1 MTCERTPEIDPDRSS
16 RNCGSKPGLSA
27 DIHTLKNFIV
37 VEVRGKITMASSP
50 ELRQILNPLYSGDKG
65 IIVDLSRVSAMD
77 SSGVATLVEGL
88 KWRHR
93 TQKAFIL
100 IGVRSR
106 IHDLFSLT
114 KLDTSF
120 ILLPDPLTDFLSEN
134 STYISV

>member
-1 MTCERTPEIDPDRSS
+1 MTCERTPETNQDRFD
-16 RNCGSKPGLSA
+16 RDFGSGLSA
-27 DIHTLKNFIV
+27 DIRPLKNFIV
-37 VEVRGKITMASSP
+37 VEVRGEITMVSSP
-50 ELRQILNPLYSGDKG
+50 ELRRILTPLYSGNKG

-88 KWRHR
+88 RWRRR

-100 IGVRSR
+100 IGVGSR
-106 IHDLFSLT
+106 IHDLFSLA

-134 STYISV
+134 PTYISA